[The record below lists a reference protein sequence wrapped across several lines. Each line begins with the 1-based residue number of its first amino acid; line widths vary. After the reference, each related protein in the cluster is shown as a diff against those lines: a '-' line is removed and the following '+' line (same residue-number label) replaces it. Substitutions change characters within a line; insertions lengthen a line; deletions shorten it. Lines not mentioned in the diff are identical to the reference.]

1 MKTLTEKIKSKI
13 NSYIDHELNSKDEYR
28 VKQILQTNEEAAK
41 FYHQMSKV
49 KHVLNYQ
56 SNVKASENFTEKL
69 FSQIENLSSKKDRL
83 SFFKKFM
90 DSITIQKLS
99 YAGATLLFFAF
110 FGFAILN
117 IAKSGVN
124 VSQEPTSIRSEQGVT
139 QPGAPSASEAS
150 VAATSPSSANT
161 PQPKAVFKYTER
173 TQQADEEAAA
183 ESDANQRIT
192 RRLFDNLERQ
202 GGNSNNA
209 TAQVQFNLNQGVE
222 HFYKRNFTASQRH
235 FRQVLQNASKNSVQY
250 LQAQDY
256 LKRIPQR

>member
-13 NSYIDHELNSKDEYR
+13 NSYIDHELNSKDEYK

-49 KHVLNYQ
+49 KHVLNYK

-83 SFFKKFM
+83 SLLKKFM

-99 YAGATLLFFAF
+99 YAGASLLFFAF
-110 FGFAILN
+110 FGFALLN
-117 IAKSGVN
+117 IAKSGVS
-124 VSQEPTSIRSEQGVT
+124 VSQEPTAIRSEQGVT
-139 QPGAPSASEAS
+139 QPGAPAASEAP

-183 ESDANQRIT
+183 ESEANQRIT

-222 HFYKRNFTASQRH
+222 HFYKRNFVASQRH
-235 FRQVLQNASKNSVQY
+235 FRQVLQSASKNSVQY

>member
-13 NSYIDHELNSKDEYR
+13 NSYIDHELNSKDEYK

-49 KHVLNYQ
+49 KHILNFQ

-69 FSQIENLSSKKDRL
+69 FSKIDNLSSKTDRL
-83 SFFKKFM
+83 SFFKRFT

-110 FGFAILN
+110 FGFALLN
-117 IAKSGVN
+117 IAKSGMN
-124 VSQEPTSIRSEQGVT
+124 VSQEPTAIRSEQGAT

-202 GGNSNNA
+202 GRSSNNA